1 MQPSPRCSG
10 IAVAN
15 GRQILAGNDGAVAV
29 AVMGGVFNV
38 DRARPGA
45 SFGRL
50 AGLDVAV
57 ACFGHGDPLTR
68 DAAAALRNAAP
79 WQPRE

>member
-1 MQPSPRCSG
+1 
-10 IAVAN
+10 
-15 GRQILAGNDGAVAV
+15 
-29 AVMGGVFNV
+29 VFNV
-38 DRARPGA
+38 DRARAAA

-79 WQPRE
+79 RQPRE